1 MTGNEVKK
9 ILLDNGFVLSEIAE
23 KIGITPQSLQARL
36 GVKYFKP
43 EYIQELNGIL
53 GRDLF
58 GVSNSLEEGQ
68 KILDIRV
75 CAGHGI
81 GLDGNENKVLEIVNI
96 PHFQGCYGL
105 TVYGESMWDKYKPGE
120 TVFVRPITSPND
132 IDYGRCYVVI
142 TSNDRL
148 LKSIYQS
155 KYGPDYLKLCSYNAK
170 VNPSGER
177 EYPDREISKE
187 DILFLYKVVG
197 KLEREQL

>member
-58 GVSNSLEEGQ
+58 SVSNSLEEGQ

-155 KYGPDYLKLCSYNAK
+155 KYGPDYLKLCSYNSK